1 MLTLLI
7 IFHSQSGRNEALA
20 LRCYEKAKQQAAEAE
35 SAIGVKLRRAFDC
48 SLDEFNDA
56 DFILFI
62 TPENFAAIAGGMK
75 DFFDRTFYPAE
86 RLGVQAKSYCCII
99 DCGNDGSQ
107 TALQIEK
114 IMKGLH
120 STPAQPPLI
129 LYGEPNEASFQAV
142 DELTEALVCAIEMG
156 VY

>member
-1 MLTLLI
+1 MTSLLI
-7 IFHSQSGRNEALA
+7 IFHSQSGRNESLA
-20 LRCYEKAKQQAAEAE
+20 LHCYEKAKQQAQV
-35 SAIGVKLRRAFDC
+35 SDKPVSVTLRRAFDC
-48 SLDEFNDA
+48 ELDEFA
-56 DFILFI
+56 AASFVLFI
-62 TPENFAAIAGGMK
+62 TPENFAAIPGGMK

-120 STPAQPPLI
+120 STPAQPPLV
-129 LYGEPNEASFQAV
+129 LYGEPDEDSFGAV
-142 DELTEALVCAIEMG
+142 EELTEALVCAIEMG